1 MMMTPQF
8 PTLLSPLKVGPRTV
22 KNRICCSAHAEAMAV
37 DGMPE
42 ERTVRYYE
50 LKARGGVGFIMC
62 FGSASVHP
70 TSPARDWNG
79 VELFDDRVIPYLARF
94 SETMHKYGVPCAA
107 QITHRGRRGRTIGT
121 FERLYAPSSVR
132 EPSHRETPRPLD
144 KRTIDEFVRAFADAA
159 GRLQQGG
166 FDGCEVMASHCHLID
181 QFWTPNA
188 NRRRDAYGG
197 PLANRMRFG
206 VEVLRAVRERVGS
219 DFIVGVRMTGD
230 DFIEGGL
237 HNRACQEIGGRLD
250 ELGLIDYFNIV
261 GSSPE
266 TYTGEA
272 ACVPDMS
279 SPVALYCPL
288 AATIKAVVRVPV
300 IAVGRIN
307 DPVIAE
313 RVLAEGQADLCVM
326 TRALIADP
334 DLPEKARQGRLD
346 DIRPCFGYNEGCID
360 RIYTGRAVTCVQNAV
375 IGRESEWAELPP
387 ASRRLKVVV
396 VGGGPAGL
404 ECARV
409 ARMRGH
415 DVVLFEKGEELGG
428 QTLIARAA
436 PSRGD
441 FDGAC
446 RWAAR
451 QCRKLGVEIRLE
463 VAADAQTVLGEAPD
477 VVAIAT
483 GARAL
488 RPEVPGL
495 AEAGL
500 SAWDV
505 LSGAELPG
513 RRVLV
518 IDEEYGFQALSA
530 ADYLLDR
537 GKEVHVVT
545 SERTVGSF
553 LGATTGPP
561 IFRRLF
567 SKGVVLY
574 NNLRVMRVEACRAVA
589 RNVWSDREEPLGPF
603 DGLVYAFGGESV
615 CDLEAELS
623 GRAPRVELIG
633 DSFAPRTLQHAILEG
648 HRFAREL

>member
-1 MMMTPQF
+1 
-8 PTLLSPLKVGPRTV
+8 
-22 KNRICCSAHAEAMAV
+22 MAV
-37 DGMPE
+37 DGMPA
-42 ERTVRYYE
+42 ERLVRYYE

-70 TSPARDWNG
+70 TSPGGDWNG
-79 VELFDDRVIPYLARF
+79 VELFEDRVIPYLARF
-94 SETMHKYGVPCAA
+94 AAAMHEHGVPCAA
-107 QITHRGRRGRTIGT
+107 QITHRGRRGRTNGT
-121 FERLYAPSSVR
+121 FQRLYAPSRVR

-144 KRTIDEFVRAFADAA
+144 RRTMAEFVQAFADAA
-159 GRLQQGG
+159 GRLQRGG

-188 NRRRDAYGG
+188 NRRSDEYGG
-197 PLANRMRFG
+197 ALANRMRFG
-206 VEVLRAVRERVGS
+206 VEVLRAVRDRVGA

-230 DFIEGGL
+230 DFLEGGL
-237 HNRACQEIGGRLD
+237 DNAACQEIAGRLD
-250 ELGLIDYFNIV
+250 ELGLVDYFNIV

-266 TYTGEA
+266 TYRGEA

-279 SPVALYCPL
+279 APAALYCPL

-307 DPVIAE
+307 DPAVAE
-313 RVLAEGQADLCVM
+313 RALAAGQADLCVM

-375 IGRESEWAELPP
+375 IGREAEWANLVP
-387 ASRRLKVVV
+387 APRPLKVVV

-409 ARMRGH
+409 AGMRGH
-415 DVVLFEKGEELGG
+415 GVVLFEKAHELGG
-428 QTLIARAA
+428 QARLARQA
-436 PSRGD
+436 PARGE

-446 RWAAR
+446 RWAAH
-451 QCRKLGVEIRLE
+451 QCRKLGVEIRLG
-463 VAADAQTVLGEAPD
+463 VAADADAVLAGSPD

-488 RPEVPGL
+488 RPDLPGL
-495 AEAGL
+495 DRAGL
-500 SAWDV
+500 AAWDV
-505 LSGAELPG
+505 LDGADVPG
-513 RRVLV
+513 GRVLV
-518 IDEEYGFQALSA
+518 IDEEYGFQAPSA

-537 GKEVHVVT
+537 GHEVHIVT
-545 SERTVGSF
+545 SERTIGSF

-561 IFRRLF
+561 VFHRLF
-567 SKGVVLY
+567 SKGVTLHP
-574 NNLRVMRVEACRAVA
+574 NLRVVRIESDRAVA
-589 RNVWSDREEPLGPF
+589 RNVWSDREEALGPF
-603 DGLVYAFGGESV
+603 DVFVYAFGGEPV

-623 GRAPRVELIG
+623 GRVPRVELIG
-633 DSFAPRTLQHAILEG
+633 DCFAPRTLQHAILEG
-648 HRFAREL
+648 HRLAREL